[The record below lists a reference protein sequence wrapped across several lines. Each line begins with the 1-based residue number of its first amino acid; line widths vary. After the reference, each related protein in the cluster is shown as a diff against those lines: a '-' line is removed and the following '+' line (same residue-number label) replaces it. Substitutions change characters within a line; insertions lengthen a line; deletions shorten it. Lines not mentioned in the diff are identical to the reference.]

1 MKYFL
6 LGKSGLRVSEIC
18 LGTMT
23 FGKEWGWGASKEES
37 RKIFDAYVDAGGNF
51 IDTANIYTDG
61 TSEKYVSDFVS
72 YDRDRFVIAT
82 KYTSNTRAGD
92 PNAGGNHRKN
102 MVQSLEA
109 SLKRLNT
116 DYIDLY
122 WVHAWDQTTPIEEMM
137 RALDDLVK
145 SGKIL
150 YIGISDAPAWVV
162 SQANTLANL
171 KGWTEFASIQIEY
184 SLIERTSERELLP
197 MANVLD
203 IGITAWSPLGSGVL
217 TGKYNKSSNKEYK
230 NNTVNKDYKQTESTT
245 NDTNTSTSSSSLSA
259 SDQQN
264 SSRLNVANFSELSNT
279 LLKERNLRIAEEVVN
294 IAGEIKRTPSQVA
307 LNWIRHSK
315 KILRNKIIPIIGAKN
330 LVQINDNLA
339 CMEFVLS
346 DEYIQRL
353 NEVSKIELG
362 FPHNFLSTDA
372 IRNIIYGGT
381 YSSIYDHRRSS

>member
-1 MKYFL
+1 MKYYL

-51 IDTANIYTDG
+51 IDTANIYTNG
-61 TSEKYVSDFVS
+61 TSEKYVGDFAS
-72 YDRDRFVIAT
+72 YDRERFVIAT

-109 SLKRLNT
+109 SLRRLNT

-137 RALDDLVK
+137 RALDDMIK

-150 YIGISDAPAWVV
+150 YIGISDAPAWIV

-197 MANVLD
+197 MANALD

-217 TGKYNKSSNKEYK
+217 TGKYNKSSNKALL
-230 NNTVNKDYKQTESTT
+230 NNIVNKDYNQKESTT
-245 NDTNTSTSSSSLSA
+245 NDSKTRTISSSSI
-259 SDQQN
+259 SDEQN
-264 SSRLNVANFSELSNT
+264 DNRLNVASFSEISNT
-279 LLKERNLRIAEEVVN
+279 LLKARNLRIAEEVVK
-294 IAGEIKRTPSQVA
+294 IAQEIKRTPSQVA
-307 LNWIRHSK
+307 LNWIRQSK
-315 KILRNKIIPIIGAKN
+315 KIFRNKIIPIIGAKN

-346 DEYIQRL
+346 DDQIQRL

-362 FPHNFLSTDA
+362 FPHDFLFTDA

>member
-116 DYIDLY
+116 DYIDIY

-137 RALDDLVK
+137 RALDDMVK

-346 DEYIQRL
+346 DDYIQRL

>member
-1 MKYFL
+1 MKYYL

-51 IDTANIYTDG
+51 IDTANIYTNG
-61 TSEKYVSDFVS
+61 TSEKYVGDFAS
-72 YDRDRFVIAT
+72 YDRERFVIAT

-109 SLKRLNT
+109 SLRRLNT

-137 RALDDLVK
+137 RALDDMIK

-150 YIGISDAPAWVV
+150 YIGISDAPAWIV

-184 SLIERTSERELLP
+184 SLIERTSEGELLP
-197 MANVLD
+197 MANALD

-217 TGKYNKSSNKEYK
+217 TGKYNKSSNKALL
-230 NNTVNKDYKQTESTT
+230 NNTVNKDYNQKESTT
-245 NDTNTSTSSSSLSA
+245 NNSKTRTSSSSSI
-259 SDQQN
+259 SDEQN
-264 SSRLNVANFSELSNT
+264 DNRLNVASFSEISNT
-279 LLKERNLRIAEEVVN
+279 LLKARNLRIAEEVVT
-294 IAGEIKRTPSQVA
+294 IAQEIKRTPSQVA
-307 LNWIRHSK
+307 LNWIRQSK
-315 KILRNKIIPIIGAKN
+315 KIFRNKIIPIIGAKN

-346 DEYIQRL
+346 DPQIQRL

-362 FPHNFLSTDA
+362 FPHDFLSTDA

>member
-1 MKYFL
+1 MKYYL

-37 RKIFDAYVDAGGNF
+37 RKILDAYVDAGGNF
-51 IDTANIYTDG
+51 IDTANIYTNG
-61 TSEKYVSDFVS
+61 TSEKYVGDFAS
-72 YDRDRFVIAT
+72 YDRERFVIAT

-109 SLKRLNT
+109 SLRRLNT

-137 RALDDLVK
+137 RALDDMIK

-150 YIGISDAPAWVV
+150 YIGISDAPAWIV

-184 SLIERTSERELLP
+184 NLIERTSERELLP
-197 MANVLD
+197 MANALD

-217 TGKYNKSSNKEYK
+217 TGKYNKSSNKALL
-230 NNTVNKDYKQTESTT
+230 NNIVNKDYNQKESTT
-245 NDTNTSTSSSSLSA
+245 NDSKTRTISSSSI
-259 SDQQN
+259 SDEQN
-264 SSRLNVANFSELSNT
+264 DNRLNVASFSEISNT
-279 LLKERNLRIAEEVVN
+279 LLKARNLRIAEEVVK
-294 IAGEIKRTPSQVA
+294 IAQEIKRTPSQVA
-307 LNWIRHSK
+307 LNWIRQSK
-315 KILRNKIIPIIGAKN
+315 KIFRNKIIPIIGAKN

-346 DEYIQRL
+346 DDQIQRL

-362 FPHNFLSTDA
+362 FPHDFLFTDA